1 VLFGDRPQM
10 LNEIGQAAKKGYDKL
25 TVSVHSELDGTVM
38 ICLQNH

>member
-1 VLFGDRPQM
+1 M
-10 LNEIGQAAKKGYDKL
+10 LDDIRQAAKKGYEKL